1 MDVANVMRR
10 EVERMSLK
18 MVHAQN
24 KDGTAYVFAAWVL
37 EIMKKK
43 WGFNHMP
50 DDDAALNCDSG
61 AFRAVGLSPVK

>member
-1 MDVANVMRR
+1 M
-10 EVERMSLK
+10 K
-18 MVHAQN
+18 
-24 KDGTAYVFAAWVL
+24 

-50 DDDAALNCDSG
+50 DDDGAALNCDSG